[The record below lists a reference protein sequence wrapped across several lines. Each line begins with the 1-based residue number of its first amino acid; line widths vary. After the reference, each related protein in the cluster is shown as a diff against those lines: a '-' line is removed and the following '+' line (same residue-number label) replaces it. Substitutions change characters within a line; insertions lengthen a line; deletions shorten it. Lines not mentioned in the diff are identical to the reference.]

1 MGHFGSTNHLVKR
14 FFYSL
19 RKFDKSDE
27 GQLTLFALLNEK
39 EKQLFIHQ
47 SKADQKHSLRSVM
60 RLVEIEGPDAHPDLV
75 VAAALHDVGK
85 TQSQLGVLGRVV
97 ATCVSAIC
105 GLGRVHNWGHKARGT
120 MLHRISVYVTHP
132 EIGARMLEEAGSS
145 KLTVTWAR
153 DHHKTLE
160 ESSLEKTLFAT
171 LAKADRA

>member
-97 ATCVSAIC
+97 ATCVSAI
-105 GLGRVHNWGHKARGT
+105 
-120 MLHRISVYVTHP
+120 
-132 EIGARMLEEAGSS
+132 
-145 KLTVTWAR
+145 
-153 DHHKTLE
+153 
-160 ESSLEKTLFAT
+160 
-171 LAKADRA
+171 

>member
-1 MGHFGSTNHLVKR
+1 MGYFGSTNHLVKR
-14 FFYSL
+14 FLYSL
-19 RKFDKSDE
+19 RRFGKSDE

-39 EKQLFIHQ
+39 ERQLFDHQ
-47 SKADQKHSLRSVM
+47 SEIDQKHSLRSVM

>member
-1 MGHFGSTNHLVKR
+1 MGYFGSTNHLVKR
-14 FFYSL
+14 FLYSL
-19 RKFDKSDE
+19 RRFGKSDE

-39 EKQLFIHQ
+39 ERQLFDHQ
-47 SKADQKHSLRSVM
+47 SEIDQKHSLRSVM

-97 ATCVSAIC
+97 ATCASAIC